1 MNTIS
6 TPSTLTKCSHDN
18 CMCHNSLGHFKDTVI
33 VSHNLHHVSEQLEFS
48 TDVHQV
54 TEFIGMHLIL
64 SLRLQCNKL

>member
-1 MNTIS
+1 
-6 TPSTLTKCSHDN
+6 
-18 CMCHNSLGHFKDTVI
+18 MCHNSLGHFKDTVI